1 MDDLVNQRELR
12 LFYDKIN
19 VFTLN
24 ANVWDHQM
32 LDISLIISIILL
44 IKHKYIVYTCKKVP

>member
-32 LDISLIISIILL
+32 HDISLIISIILL